1 MLNYKD
7 NKGNNCIIKINN
19 DDIHKNI
26 KLCEML
32 LKNDVF
38 EKYKCKIDLEGEIII
53 CKDKSKSK
61 NFINKIKK
69 ESYEEYLNIISNYNI
84 EKDKWIYNII
94 DKISEEDKIIYESE
108 SIIIIPSY
116 TWDNINIENF
126 HLLTIP
132 KNKKLR
138 TIRDLIKDDIF
149 LLKEMK
155 DKTEEIINN
164 KYNYNDNEIKMY
176 FHYSPSTYHLH
187 MHSCHVN
194 NKEVNSSVEYSH
206 DIDNIIFNIEMNSEY
221 YKLINLKKR
230 I

>member
-94 DKISEEDKIIYESE
+94 DKI
-108 SIIIIPSY
+108 
-116 TWDNINIENF
+116 
-126 HLLTIP
+126 
-132 KNKKLR
+132 
-138 TIRDLIKDDIF
+138 
-149 LLKEMK
+149 
-155 DKTEEIINN
+155 
-164 KYNYNDNEIKMY
+164 
-176 FHYSPSTYHLH
+176 
-187 MHSCHVN
+187 
-194 NKEVNSSVEYSH
+194 
-206 DIDNIIFNIEMNSEY
+206 
-221 YKLINLKKR
+221 
-230 I
+230 

>member
-1 MLNYKD
+1 MITFEKD
-7 NKGNNCIIKINN
+7 NNEYSFKINKENVKNSIKIN
-19 DDIHKNI
+19 DLI
-26 KLCEML
+26 

-38 EKYKCKIDLEGEIII
+38 EKYNYKLEIEGEIII
-53 CKDKSKSK
+53 CKDKTKSK

-69 ESYEEYLNIISNYNI
+69 ETYEEYLNIINSYNI

-94 DKISEEDKIIYESE
+94 DKFSEKDKIIYESE

-138 TIRDLIKDDIF
+138 TIRDLIKDDII

-155 DKTEEIINN
+155 EKTEEVINN
-164 KYNYNDNEIKMY
+164 KYNYNNNEIKMY

-187 MHSCHVN
+187 MHSCNVI

-206 DIDNIIFNIEMNSEY
+206 DIDNIIFNLEMNSNY

>member
-1 MLNYKD
+1 MITFEKD
-7 NKGNNCIIKINN
+7 NNEYSLKINKENVKNNIIVN
-19 DDIHKNI
+19 DLIV
-26 KLCEML
+26 
-32 LKNDVF
+32 KNDVF
-38 EKYKCKIDLEGEIII
+38 EKYNYKLEIEGEIII
-53 CKDKSKSK
+53 CKDKTKSK

-69 ESYEEYLNIISNYNI
+69 ETYEEYLNIINSYNI
-84 EKDKWIYNII
+84 EKDKWIYNIL

-108 SIIIIPSY
+108 SIIIIPNY

-126 HLLTIP
+126 YLLTIP

-138 TIRDLIKDDIF
+138 TIRDLIKDDII

-155 DKTEEIINN
+155 EKTEEVINN
-164 KYNYNDNEIKMY
+164 KYNYNNNEIKMY

-187 MHSCHVN
+187 MHSCHVK

-206 DIDNIIFNIEMNSEY
+206 DIDNIIFNLEMNSNY